1 MLVNQLYFND
11 FFNYK
16 NKLRL
21 LNCPLESEGQARA
34 SNPLPRA
41 CSVLLETK
49 PRMKGAEDKECFIP
63 LTQ

>member
-1 MLVNQLYFND
+1 MI
-11 FFNYK
+11 FNYK

-21 LNCPLESEGQARA
+21 LNCH
-34 SNPLPRA
+34 SNLKGRLGEQPITKA

-49 PRMKGAEDKECFIP
+49 PRMKGAEDKVFIP